1 MELSVQK
8 REQLGRGVHI
18 LRAQHLIPAEL
29 YGKGIA
35 NLHLAVP
42 ERDFKKVFKEAG
54 ENTIVNVVVDG
65 KKYPAFIYDVSY
77 DGVTDEILNIDFYQ
91 VRMDEKIKIGVPI
104 EFIGIAPAIK
114 SKNGIL
120 VKALQELEIEA
131 LPSDIPHSIAV
142 DITKLEDIGQSLY
155 VKDISA
161 LEKVKVLVAPD
172 TVVATITAQIT
183 EEEELAMQQTAG
195 AGVETVKV
203 ETEEKKAEREA
214 TKVAEATA
222 KEPGKDIKEAPK
234 KWSHEVA

>member
-1 MELSVQK
+1 MELAVQK
-8 REQLGRGVHI
+8 REQLGRGVHA
-18 LRAQHLIPAEL
+18 LRTRHLIPAEL

-35 NLHLAVP
+35 NVHLAVP
-42 ERDFKKVFKEAG
+42 EKDFKKVFKEAG
-54 ENTIVNVVVDG
+54 ENTIVNIIVDG

-104 EFIGIAPAIK
+104 EFIGIAPAVK

-131 LPSDIPHSIAV
+131 LPSDIPHNIPV
-142 DITKLEDIGQSLY
+142 NITTLEDIGQSLY
-155 VKDISA
+155 VKDVSVP
-161 LEKVKVLVAPD
+161 EKVRVLVAPD
-172 TVVATITAQIT
+172 TVVVTITAQVT
-183 EEEELAMQQTAG
+183 EEEELAMQQAAG

-214 TKVAEATA
+214 AKTAEATA
-222 KEPGKDIKEAPK
+222 KESTKDTKEAPK
-234 KWSHEVA
+234 K